1 MGSCTKVGSDTL
13 IGLVLGVARQNTRG
27 DEEGIAVGLTSP
39 GSGGWGAGFA
49 GAIGF
54 VWPVDKLFC
63 LLTVRRE
70 NGFVW

>member
-13 IGLVLGVARQNTRG
+13 IGLVLGMARQNTRG

-39 GSGGWGAGFA
+39 GSGGRGAGFA

-54 VWPVDKLFC
+54 VWPVDKFVC
-63 LLTVRRE
+63 LLMGRRE
-70 NGFVW
+70 TGFVW

>member
-54 VWPVDKLFC
+54 V
-63 LLTVRRE
+63 
-70 NGFVW
+70 